1 MGKMVGSVGKD
12 VSAELRFS
20 PLDPHARRDE
30 PISPSFLTSPTIC
43 GTYAPQHA
51 KTVNQLNV
59 SLARDSE

>member
-20 PLDPHARRDE
+20 PLDPHE

-59 SLARDSE
+59 SLARDSD